1 VELIVATDC
10 NPVVGPAL
18 ASATHCAGAP
28 GRARAAAINGWRAA
42 FSAAAAIALG
52 ACSFGPSGQPPAMPS
67 PAHYGVEPLPAQTV
81 AALGVAQRFAPGAQ
95 PAPQWWRL
103 FGSTELNALVEEGL
117 RNSPTLAATDKR
129 LAAAH
134 EQLRAQLG
142 SSLLPSVDLVAQA
155 SRGRDPGIPV
165 PGGPNTLLYNQFVG
179 VVQAQYTFDLFGAVR
194 KANAAQ
200 SARVDI
206 EAYQREAA
214 RRALATNIV
223 TAAIEAAILRAE
235 IDASER
241 LIALAGDQAHDTE
254 RHYQLGSLPHAD
266 VLTAR
271 QSMATLAVSV
281 AELRQRLTVTRHA
294 LAVLLGRTP
303 DAAPPAPDLA
313 SLHLPQ
319 DLPVVLPSDLLRARP
334 DIEAAEAALNAAAA
348 DVGVATAQLFPSLSL
363 SASMGQGGFSW
374 PLALSGAGAIWGIG
388 ATISQ
393 ALFHGGALVAQ
404 RRAAIDAYEAA
415 VFQYKQTVLAA
426 FENVADTLASL
437 EHDAQALEAASVATR
452 AAREA
457 FDEVTSRHRLGALPA
472 SSARGGEQQYEA
484 AKLEE
489 IRLIGQRLTD
499 TATLFQA
506 MGELP
511 VGSNETP
518 DHLAGK

>member
-1 VELIVATDC
+1 MGKDC
-10 NPVVGPAL
+10 NPVVRPAL
-18 ASATHCAGAP
+18 ASATHFAAKP
-28 GRARAAAINGWRAA
+28 GRARVAAIPCWRAA
-42 FSAAAAIALG
+42 FGAAVAIALG
-52 ACSFGPSGQPPAMPS
+52 ACSFGPSGEPPAMPS
-67 PAHYGVEPLPAQTV
+67 PAHYGVEPQPAQTV
-81 AALGVAQRFAPGAQ
+81 AALGVAQRFTTGAQ
-95 PAPQWWRL
+95 PAPEWWRL
-103 FGSTELNALVEEGL
+103 FGSSALNDLVEEGL
-117 RNSPTLAATDKR
+117 RNSLTLAAADKR

-134 EQLRAQLG
+134 EQLQG
-142 SSLLPSVDLVAQA
+142 QIHSSLLPTVDLVGQA
-155 SRGRDPGIPV
+155 SRGRDLGIPV
-165 PGGPNTLLYNQFVG
+165 PGGPNTLLYNEFVG

-194 KANAAQ
+194 QANAART
-200 SARVDI
+200 ARVNI

-223 TAAIEAAILRAE
+223 TATIDAAMTRAE
-235 IDASER
+235 IDATER

-254 RHYQLGSLPHAD
+254 RHYQLGSLTHAD
-266 VLTAR
+266 ALNAR
-271 QSMATLAVSV
+271 QSTATLEVNV

-303 DAAPPAPDLA
+303 DAAPPEPDLA

-334 DIEAAEAALNAAAA
+334 DIEAAEASLQAAAA

-363 SASMGQGGFSW
+363 TASMGQGGFSW
-374 PLALSGAGAIWGIG
+374 PLAMSGAGAIWAIG
-388 ATISQ
+388 ATVSQ

-415 VFQYKQTVLAA
+415 VFEYKQTVLAA

-437 EHDAQALEAASVATR
+437 EHDAQALEAANVATR

-457 FDEVTSRHRLGALPA
+457 FDEAASRHRLGALPA
-472 SSARGGEQQYEA
+472 ASSRGGEQQYETA
-484 AKLEE
+484 RLEE
-489 IRLIGQRLTD
+489 IRLVGRRLTD

-506 MGELP
+506 MGQLP
-511 VGSNETP
+511 AASSETP